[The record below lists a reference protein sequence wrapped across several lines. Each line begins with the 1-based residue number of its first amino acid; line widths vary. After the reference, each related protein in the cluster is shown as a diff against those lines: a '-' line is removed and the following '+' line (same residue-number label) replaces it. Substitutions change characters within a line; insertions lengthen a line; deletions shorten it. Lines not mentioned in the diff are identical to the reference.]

1 MTFWLKRVEVTGY
14 WSKLQNK
21 ELHNLC
27 VLPNNIRVI
36 KWRRKRWARHVA
48 HVGKKKNAYSVSM
61 EN

>member
-48 HVGKKKNAYSVSM
+48 HVGKKKNA
-61 EN
+61 